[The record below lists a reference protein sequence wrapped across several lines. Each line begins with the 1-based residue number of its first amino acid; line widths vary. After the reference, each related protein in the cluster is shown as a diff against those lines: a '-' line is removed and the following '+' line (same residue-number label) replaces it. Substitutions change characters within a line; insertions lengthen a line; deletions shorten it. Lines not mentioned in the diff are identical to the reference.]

1 MQGARP
7 ALVEAFHLQGSF
19 MQRGRWTLAC
29 AGRFA
34 VVSGLLVASLA
45 FAADKPASGTGIAIV
60 DATVFDATGAAA
72 AAKTVLI
79 ENGRITAVGP
89 HLKVPAGFTV
99 IDAKGEALLPGF
111 FDLHTHW
118 TAGEPGTTPLIANA
132 DLAAGV
138 TTVADFNASPESFEA
153 RRAWLASIN
162 APHVNLCGRLS
173 TPGGHG
179 ADWADTATTKWVVT
193 PAGAKAGI
201 DAIFPYQPNCF
212 GEVMTDGWRYGTA
225 PDNTSMNADAIA
237 ALVAEAH
244 TRQLPVLTHTVT
256 VTKGKE
262 AGDAHVDV
270 IDHALQDR
278 DIDDATIAAI
288 KQGGSFFAPTLA
300 VYEPTK
306 PGHHSTVPP
315 TDPRYQQSMR
325 KWEFAQHNTKRLYDA
340 GVPIAVGTD
349 AGMPGTPHGKATL
362 REMELLVQA
371 GLPADAALIAGTAN
385 SARAMGELGDRGTI
399 EAGKRADLV
408 LIKGMPWE
416 HIEDVEKTD
425 RVFVDG
431 RILSGPGA
439 PSANLDVP
447 MPTVKIA
454 ALIDDFERADG
465 RSSLNTLVVTNPDGG
480 LDRST
485 EMIQVLPRESGGHA
499 LLMTASMSAKEKP
512 TASVIFPLTKGSIAP
527 ADLRVY
533 HGVRFE
539 LRGDGAYELRANG
552 INGAWATSVE
562 GAGAWKTVDVPF
574 TALHHVGRAREGVA
588 VSWTGDDIT
597 EIELVAQRPAGT
609 KTWLELDNVT
619 LY

>member
-1 MQGARP
+1 M
-7 ALVEAFHLQGSF
+7 LL
-19 MQRGRWTLAC
+19 GRRTIVRTS
-29 AGRFA
+29 RFA
-34 VVSGLLVASLA
+34 VVSGLLVGALA
-45 FAADKPASGTGIAIV
+45 FAADKPAHEAGIAIV
-60 DATVFDATGAAA
+60 DATVFDATGAAPSVR
-72 AAKTVLI
+72 TVLI
-79 ENGRITAVGP
+79 VHGRISAVGS
-89 HLKVPAGFTV
+89 HLKAPAGFTV

-201 DAIFPYQPNCF
+201 DAIFPYNPDCF

-244 TRQLPVLTHTVT
+244 TRKLPVLTHTVT
-256 VTKGKE
+256 VAKGKE

-288 KQGGSFFAPTLA
+288 RQGGSFFAPTLA

-306 PGHHSTVPP
+306 PGHHSTFPP

-325 KWEFAQHNTKRLYDA
+325 KWEFAQHNTKKLYDA
-340 GVPIAVGTD
+340 GVPIALGTD

-362 REMELLVQA
+362 REMELLVQV
-371 GLPADAALIAGTAN
+371 GLPAEAALMAGTAN

-399 EAGKRADLV
+399 EVGKRADVV
-408 LIKGMPWE
+408 LIKGAPWE

-431 RILSGPGA
+431 RLLFGPGA
-439 PSANLDVP
+439 PAANLDVP
-447 MPTVKIA
+447 MPAVKIA
-454 ALIDDFERADG
+454 ALIDDFERTDG
-465 RSSLNTLVVTNPDGG
+465 RSNLDTLVVTNPDGG

-485 EMIQVLPRESGGHA
+485 EMIQILPRESGGHA

-512 TASVIFPLTKGSIAP
+512 TASVIFPLTRGSIAP
-527 ADLRVY
+527 ADLRAY
-533 HGVRFE
+533 HGVRLE
-539 LRGDGAYELRANG
+539 IRGDGPYELRANG
-552 INGAWATSVE
+552 VSGAWATDVE
-562 GAGAWKTVDVPF
+562 GGSAWKTIEVPF
-574 TALHHVGRAREGVA
+574 SSLQRVGHAREGVTA
-588 VSWTGDDIT
+588 VAWGGDDIT
-597 EIELVAQRPAGT
+597 EMELVAQRPAGT